1 VQRVL
6 AEGFPH
12 ADLAA
17 AVVWPWGATL
27 RWINMLPTDGG
38 LTAQLAARGMPD
50 ARLRFFHDP
59 DKAVGR
65 AVALGSHLEVA
76 QSLGAPGQV
85 AWDVY
90 LCYDKGLE
98 WREALPAPTRWAH
111 QLDDP
116 WAAPARHFTGGEL
129 LQELARAMQEA
140 LHLPRG

>member
-1 VQRVL
+1 VL

-17 AVVWPWGATL
+17 AVVW
-27 RWINMLPTDGG
+27 INMLPTDAG
-38 LTAQLAARGMPD
+38 LTAQFAARGMPD

-76 QSLGAPGQV
+76 QSLGAPDQV

-90 LCYDKGLE
+90 LFFDKGAE

-111 QLDDP
+111 QLGDP
-116 WAAPARHFTGGEL
+116 WADPARYFTGGEL
-129 LQELARAMQEA
+129 VQELARAMQEA
-140 LHLPRG
+140 LHLARG